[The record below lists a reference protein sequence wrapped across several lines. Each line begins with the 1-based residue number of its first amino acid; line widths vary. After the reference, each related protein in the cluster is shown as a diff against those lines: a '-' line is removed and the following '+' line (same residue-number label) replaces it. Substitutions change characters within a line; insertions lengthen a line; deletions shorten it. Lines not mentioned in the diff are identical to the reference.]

1 MHLETVVIGTGLS
14 SLSFID
20 KFLEKHKKI
29 DVISPDVQTKETEN
43 ILNKHLFD
51 DLPYQIISQ
60 INKIKNYFEINNI
73 LVNPNSKILGSLEFG
88 GLSNYWG
95 LQIDKNI
102 FTDIE
107 FLKKKTRSEII
118 QSFFEIL
125 EKLKLLGEFKYK
137 NKKYSNDYKI
147 DNFFKKI
154 YEKKYTDFLSSKPIL
169 AFSKKKKLTPNLY
182 LKNYIKKKSI
192 KIHNF
197 SVQEIFYKK
206 GIVELKCLDKN
217 KIKRTIFAKKVI
229 FGCGTIVTTKL
240 ILKFLKIKNE
250 VKIKHHP
257 RLVSVFFSKRKIKNT
272 NYLNAAQLHMRSK
285 SKKNSFIVDFRTGT
299 QTIVDSA
306 VKLKTYLMPIKF
318 ILNYFKNFL
327 VFSNILLD
335 SSFSNL
341 FIRINKNKTLIYS
354 KKSNLIE
361 SLDKVHFK
369 VFNLLKK
376 ENLIMPFSKNF
387 FPGYGN
393 DFHYFGSIPISN
405 KKNKLSVNENCQL
418 NGYKNI
424 FIIDG
429 SVIDFKSN
437 KYPLGLIMAN
447 ARRVAKHIK

>member
-169 AFSKKKKLTPNLY
+169 AF
-182 LKNYIKKKSI
+182 
-192 KIHNF
+192 
-197 SVQEIFYKK
+197 
-206 GIVELKCLDKN
+206 
-217 KIKRTIFAKKVI
+217 
-229 FGCGTIVTTKL
+229 
-240 ILKFLKIKNE
+240 
-250 VKIKHHP
+250 
-257 RLVSVFFSKRKIKNT
+257 
-272 NYLNAAQLHMRSK
+272 
-285 SKKNSFIVDFRTGT
+285 
-299 QTIVDSA
+299 
-306 VKLKTYLMPIKF
+306 
-318 ILNYFKNFL
+318 
-327 VFSNILLD
+327 
-335 SSFSNL
+335 
-341 FIRINKNKTLIYS
+341 
-354 KKSNLIE
+354 
-361 SLDKVHFK
+361 
-369 VFNLLKK
+369 
-376 ENLIMPFSKNF
+376 
-387 FPGYGN
+387 
-393 DFHYFGSIPISN
+393 
-405 KKNKLSVNENCQL
+405 
-418 NGYKNI
+418 
-424 FIIDG
+424 
-429 SVIDFKSN
+429 
-437 KYPLGLIMAN
+437 
-447 ARRVAKHIK
+447 

>member
-1 MHLETVVIGTGLS
+1 M
-14 SLSFID
+14 
-20 KFLEKHKKI
+20 
-29 DVISPDVQTKETEN
+29 
-43 ILNKHLFD
+43 
-51 DLPYQIISQ
+51 
-60 INKIKNYFEINNI
+60 
-73 LVNPNSKILGSLEFG
+73 
-88 GLSNYWG
+88 
-95 LQIDKNI
+95 
-102 FTDIE
+102 
-107 FLKKKTRSEII
+107 
-118 QSFFEIL
+118 
-125 EKLKLLGEFKYK
+125 
-137 NKKYSNDYKI
+137 
-147 DNFFKKI
+147 
-154 YEKKYTDFLSSKPIL
+154 
-169 AFSKKKKLTPNLY
+169 
-182 LKNYIKKKSI
+182 
-192 KIHNF
+192 
-197 SVQEIFYKK
+197 QEIFYKK

-361 SLDKVHFK
+361 SLNKVHFK